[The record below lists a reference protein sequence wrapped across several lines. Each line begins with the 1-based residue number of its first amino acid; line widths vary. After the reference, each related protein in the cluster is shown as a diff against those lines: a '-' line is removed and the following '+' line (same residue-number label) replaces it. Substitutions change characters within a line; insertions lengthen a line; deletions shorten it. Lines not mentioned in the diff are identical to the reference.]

1 MWKLFPSFPSSP
13 DRICQLRFSA
23 LQPSHLLQIATDL
36 ANFNARRPRRA
47 DLCRATSTA
56 YYALFHSLARAC
68 ADTMAGRGGSGR
80 SRLAWRQ
87 VYRALEHG
95 QAKKRCESQVMQAFP
110 TGIRD
115 FADTF
120 VSLQRRR
127 HLTDYD
133 PHFPF
138 SKSEVHADIQQA
150 QTAISRF
157 SKTALKHR
165 RAFAIHVLMKVRAD
179 A

>member
-1 MWKLFPSFPSSP
+1 
-13 DRICQLRFSA
+13 
-23 LQPSHLLQIATDL
+23 
-36 ANFNARRPRRA
+36 
-47 DLCRATSTA
+47 
-56 YYALFHSLARAC
+56 
-68 ADTMAGRGGSGR
+68 
-80 SRLAWRQ
+80 
-87 VYRALEHG
+87 
-95 QAKKRCESQVMQAFP
+95 MQAFP